1 MLSFLSSMF
10 GGGKCAPSSRIEGFE
25 FSPEGYTIIDV
36 ETRDQMFELFIESG
50 GKDTLFRTQQDGY
63 IWSITIHYDRVLS
76 KQLNSD
82 ASFIPPNASDR
93 NGYPIN
99 SMYPTNDDCSIDR
112 RYLCSSSTLQE
123 DSFDTHWI
131 FKEQCSYFFD
141 YFLGDKYLVATVLNN
156 PKRPTCFIDTLEKH
170 DRFNSMFV
178 EKTNFPD
185 YKISVDWGSFYTH
198 FNSLVMYK
206 TFHYNVSSHYD
217 YCEMTFNFEKGEDL
231 YHTRLLSEDEID
243 QIYIKNGKQPLFNEL
258 VDVIK
263 DECESAHDKESYDN
277 HHYSDKELANFNNL
291 YHLIPD
297 SDSDITEEHF
307 IQKSQYD
314 EKMLGDKRIINLSKF
329 AKIKLFIKILLNF
342 DDMDSIEKF
351 NQMVDTINLA
361 YQTIY
366 DFDDIVLKF
375 DIESISNGYDAC
387 KAIFKREDES
397 EDESEGESDTKG

>member
-1 MLSFLSSMF
+1 MMHVVS
-10 GGGKCAPSSRIEGFE
+10 
-25 FSPEGYTIIDV
+25 YY
-36 ETRDQMFELFIESG
+36 LFVY
-50 GKDTLFRTQQDGY
+50 R
-63 IWSITIHYDRVLS
+63 
-76 KQLNSD
+76 
-82 ASFIPPNASDR
+82 
-93 NGYPIN
+93 
-99 SMYPTNDDCSIDR
+99 
-112 RYLCSSSTLQE
+112 
-123 DSFDTHWI
+123 
-131 FKEQCSYFFD
+131 SYFFD

-178 EKTNFPD
+178 EKTSFPD

-243 QIYIKNGKQPLFNEL
+243 KIYIKNGKQPLFNEL
-258 VDVIK
+258 IDVIK
-263 DECESAHDKESYDN
+263 YECESAND
-277 HHYSDKELANFNNL
+277 NFNSL
-291 YHLIPD
+291 YIFIPD
-297 SDSDITEEHF
+297 YDSDITEEHF

-366 DFDDIVLKF
+366 DFEDIVLRF
-375 DIESISNGYDAC
+375 DIESINNGYDAC
-387 KAIFKREDES
+387 KAILKREG
-397 EDESEGESDTKG
+397 ESEGESEGEGEDESDTKG